1 MSLILILGITG
12 REKEMNNAQ
21 KFDQLKE
28 EIKLFIEEKKVDGLI
43 NSDIKKEMT
52 KQFQVTI
59 RTAQRWFLILND
71 PERGEYETVG
81 HKKEVNRKGSSLIHE
96 NLERLVLSEDKEER
110 AIIKEEIEIITK
122 ALKGVNTIRTL

>member
-1 MSLILILGITG
+1 
-12 REKEMNNAQ
+12 MNNAQ

-43 NSDIKKEMT
+43 DSDIKKEIA
-52 KQFQVTI
+52 KPENKGGFGVTL

-71 PERGEYETVG
+71 PKLGDYETIEN
-81 HKKEVNRKGSSLIHE
+81 KKEVIRKGIGLIND

-110 AIIKEEIEIITK
+110 QDIKEEIEIAAK
-122 ALKGVNTIRTL
+122 ALKGAKTIKTI